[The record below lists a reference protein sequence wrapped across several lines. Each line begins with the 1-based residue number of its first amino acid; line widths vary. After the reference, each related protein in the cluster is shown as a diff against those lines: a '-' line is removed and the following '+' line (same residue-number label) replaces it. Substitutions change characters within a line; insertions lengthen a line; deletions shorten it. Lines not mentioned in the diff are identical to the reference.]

1 MLVFGLGIRF
11 VGAGVSGGEE
21 GARFGPSLM
30 PGGNKE
36 AWPHI
41 KAIFQAVAA
50 KADGQP
56 CCDWVGSDG
65 AGHFVKMVHNGI
77 EYGDMQLIGEVYHIM
92 LALGISQEEMANTFA
107 EWNKGELDSFLIDI
121 TKDILKYKDEDGKLN
136 SYNIMCQSVTLATNS
151 TTRLVIGQTVL
162 NVTQSVTCW
171 FLKIHCPNK
180 AKSMVFEVYLVVLIS
195 KDKTLKLQ

>member
-1 MLVFGLGIRF
+1 MLGIRF
-11 VGAGVSGGEE
+11 VGSGVSGGEE
-21 GARFGPSLM
+21 GARYGPSIM

-41 KAIFQAVAA
+41 KPIFQAVTA

-77 EYGDMQLIGEVYHIM
+77 EYGDMQLIGEVYHLM
-92 LALGISQEEMANTFA
+92 LAIGISQEEMADTFA

-121 TKDILKYKDEDGKLN
+121 TKDILRYKDSDGKRNL
-136 SYNIMCQSVTLATNS
+136 LW
-151 TTRLVIGQTVL
+151 R
-162 NVTQSVTCW
+162 
-171 FLKIHCPNK
+171 
-180 AKSMVFEVYLVVLIS
+180 
-195 KDKTLKLQ
+195 